1 MPQRRSKRKKMS
13 DKNESKFMKN
23 LKRIAV
29 ISIILM
35 VILSLTSLFKINISG
50 ETVNLAPITLIVG
63 IVAFFVTRKTNEN
76 INEGL
81 NIKTI
86 FSSLKDKKV
95 ILLVLMPVIMN
106 VICFLIATIFVP
118 EFIEHLKSRT
128 DFLAKSRIPILI
140 IELMIS
146 ALGEEIAWRAFF
158 QKQVSKVL
166 PFIPSLIIS
175 SALFSL
181 CHFSEGSFIVVLYDL
196 LFILIN
202 AIFYGIVFKK
212 TDNAYISAIA
222 HFIANLFG
230 TVAIMFL

>member
-1 MPQRRSKRKKMS
+1 
-13 DKNESKFMKN
+13 MKN

-35 VILSLTSLFKINISG
+35 VVLSLTSLFKINIGG
-50 ETVNLAPITLIVG
+50 ETINLAPITLIVG

-95 ILLVLMPVIMN
+95 IFLVLMPVIMN

-181 CHFSEGSFIVVLYDL
+181 CHFTEGSFIVVLYDL

-202 AIFYGIVFKK
+202 AVFYGIVFKK

>member
-1 MPQRRSKRKKMS
+1 
-13 DKNESKFMKN
+13 MKN
-23 LKRIAV
+23 LKRITV

-35 VILSLTSLFKINISG
+35 VILSLTSLFKINIGG
-50 ETVNLAPITLIVG
+50 ETINLAPITLVVG
-63 IVAFFVTRKTNEN
+63 IVSFFVTRKTNEN

-95 ILLVLMPVIMN
+95 ILFVLMPVIMN
-106 VICFLIATIFVP
+106 AICFLIATIFVP
-118 EFIEHLKSRT
+118 EFIAHLKSRT
-128 DFLAKSRIPILI
+128 GFLALSRIPVLI

-181 CHFSEGSFIVVLYDL
+181 CHYTKGSFIVVLYDL
-196 LFILIN
+196 LFIFIN

-212 TDNAYISAIA
+212 TDNAYISTIA

-230 TVAIMFL
+230 TVTIMFL

>member
-1 MPQRRSKRKKMS
+1 M
-13 DKNESKFMKN
+13 NN

-35 VILSLTSLFKINISG
+35 VILSLTGLFKINIGG

-63 IVAFFVTRKTNEN
+63 IAAFFVTRKTNKD

-81 NIKTI
+81 NIKTL
-86 FSSLKDKKV
+86 FNSLKDKKV

-106 VICFLIATIFVP
+106 AICFLIATIFVP
-118 EFIEHLKSRT
+118 EFITHLKSRT
-128 DFLAKSRIPILI
+128 DFLALSQIPVLI

-181 CHFSEGSFIVVLYDL
+181 CHYTEGSLIIVLYDL
-196 LFILIN
+196 LFIFIN

-212 TDNAYISAIA
+212 TDNAYISTIA

>member
-1 MPQRRSKRKKMS
+1 
-13 DKNESKFMKN
+13 MKN
-23 LKRIAV
+23 LKRITV

-35 VILSLTSLFKINISG
+35 VILSLTSLFKINIGG
-50 ETVNLAPITLIVG
+50 ETINLAPITLIVG
-63 IVAFFVTRKTNEN
+63 IVSFFVTRKTNEN

-86 FSSLKDKKV
+86 FRSLKDKKV

-106 VICFLIATIFVP
+106 AICFLIATIFVP
-118 EFIEHLKSRT
+118 EFIAHLKSRT
-128 DFLAKSRIPILI
+128 GFLALSRIPILI

-181 CHFSEGSFIVVLYDL
+181 CHYTKGNLIVVLYDL
-196 LFILIN
+196 LFIFIN
-202 AIFYGIVFKK
+202 AVFYGIVFKK
-212 TDNAYISAIA
+212 TDNAYISTIA

-230 TVAIMFL
+230 TVTIMFL